1 MGVNMG
7 AREVV
12 GYGMNG
18 EITYVDNTM
27 SPFPAI
33 RFQEDKGEI
42 VALRAKEKGD
52 WKKLTIEE
60 KKALYRA
67 SFCQT
72 IVEIDAP
79 TGEWKNVLA
88 GILSAISVA
97 MCMMAEEHQK
107 AQIERMIALR
117 VNPIEGLGSTYDY

>member
-1 MGVNMG
+1 MGVNIG

-42 VALRAKEKGD
+42 VALRAKEN
-52 WKKLTIEE
+52 
-60 KKALYRA
+60 
-67 SFCQT
+67 
-72 IVEIDAP
+72 
-79 TGEWKNVLA
+79 GEWKKVLA

-97 MCMMAEEHQK
+97 MCMMVWFEFYAFDKVPETMLSEEHQK

-117 VNPIEGLGSTYDY
+117 VNPIEGLGSTYDYEK